1 MNAIRAESRSYFR
14 ALGAHIS
21 ELRKEQGMTQADLAR
36 ALGVSQQSVFAYEL
50 GDRRVSVLIVAK
62 LAKLFGVSVE
72 EIIGMSRIPRPNHR
86 RRLSPAG
93 MRHADRFQQ
102 LSKTEQRFV
111 KKIMDLLLEYAP
123 GVSAASD

>member
-1 MNAIRAESRSYFR
+1 MIKQESRAYFR

-21 ELRKEQGMTQADLAR
+21 ELRKEIGMTQAELAR
-36 ALGVSQQSVFAYEL
+36 ALGVSQQTVFAYEL

-62 LAKLFGVSVE
+62 LARVFEVSVE
-72 EIIGMSRIPRPNHR
+72 ALMGMTRLPRPAH

-93 MRHADRFQQ
+93 MRHAERYQQ

-111 KKIMDLLLEYAP
+111 KKIMDVLLK
-123 GVSAASD
+123 